1 MNRSH
6 FLMRRRARFVRSP
19 VFFASE
25 TSSDEEPEYQR
36 NEDTRYI
43 VYETE
48 SDEDDEGQQQNEND
62 DEGSEQEEYTEPD
75 PDATPD
81 IFNECFDD
89 DDEPMDDVVRQID
102 YSEVSDL
109 ESYVD
114 SDDELDEEGVPRWVR
129 RHRQMYQE
137 ALAQLDRE
145 SNT

>member
-25 TSSDEEPEYQR
+25 TSSDEETEYQR

-89 DDEPMDDVVRQID
+89 DDEPMNDVVRQID

-109 ESYVD
+109 EPYVD
-114 SDDELDEEGVPRWVR
+114 SDDELDEEGVPRWLR
-129 RHRQMYQE
+129 RDRQFQQE
-137 ALAQLDRE
+137 ALAQLERE
-145 SNT
+145 RNT

>member
-1 MNRSH
+1 
-6 FLMRRRARFVRSP
+6 MRRRARFVRSP

-25 TSSDEEPEYQR
+25 TSSDEETEYQR

-81 IFNECFDD
+81 IFNQCFDD
-89 DDEPMDDVVRQID
+89 DDEPMIDVVRQID
-102 YSEVSDL
+102 YSEVCNL

-114 SDDELDEEGVPRWVR
+114 SDDELDEEGVPRWLR
-129 RHRQMYQE
+129 RDRQFQQE
-137 ALAQLDRE
+137 ALAQLERE
-145 SNT
+145 RNT